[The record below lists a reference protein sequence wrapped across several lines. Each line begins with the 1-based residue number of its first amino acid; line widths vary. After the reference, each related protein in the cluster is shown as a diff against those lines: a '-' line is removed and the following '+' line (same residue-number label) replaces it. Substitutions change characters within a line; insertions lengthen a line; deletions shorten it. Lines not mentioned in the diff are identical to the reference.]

1 MTAMTLDKALV
12 PNTAGSFGKSYLKRD
27 PLELYQLLKQK
38 SSLKSEINKTAIKDS
53 GSKGRNNC
61 TKFPQNPLAKL
72 KNKYL

>member
-53 GSKGRNNC
+53 GSKDV
-61 TKFPQNPLAKL
+61 TIVQNFLRIL
-72 KNKYL
+72 WLN